1 VTTCTI
7 CHFPTEMDDVALGGA
22 TGRCICLRCYTR
34 ETGTQQPMP
43 RTLWRILSAA
53 LAEFEPA

>member
-7 CHFPTEMDDVALGGA
+7 CHFPTEMDDVALGGT

-34 ETGTQQPMP
+34 ETNNTKLMTKGLRRELTA
-43 RTLWRILSAA
+43 TLATI
-53 LAEFEPA
+53 E